1 MLVAG
6 GQVAQGL
13 AELGVLETFLDLGAV
28 AVEVFDPG
36 GVLGVDVGEDEAV
49 AVDLFELA
57 VERQGELV
65 GMDRLQPPRAA
76 QPRDLGGAEADA
88 PDDEPQR
95 LVAPAVGR
103 IARRGDL
110 RAGLSVASLQAC
122 SGICASAFHIAV
134 VRGTETVKRA
144 RSARSPSSSSTP

>member
-6 GQVAQGL
+6 GRVAQGL
-13 AELGVLETFLDLGAV
+13 GELGVLEAFLDLGAV

-65 GMDRLQPPRAA
+65 GIDRLQPPRAA
-76 QPRDLGGAEADA
+76 RPRDLGGAEA
-88 PDDEPQR
+88 
-95 LVAPAVGR
+95 G
-103 IARRGDL
+103 
-110 RAGLSVASLQAC
+110 RAG
-122 SGICASAFHIAV
+122 
-134 VRGTETVKRA
+134 R
-144 RSARSPSSSSTP
+144 